1 MSVNY
6 TNIERGFFLRRLNRF
21 VAEAEVN
28 GQRCLVH
35 VRNTGRC
42 TSVIAPGAEIS
53 LQKSPDAARK
63 TAYTLIAVNT
73 PEYGWVNL
81 DSLAPN
87 KIAGEW
93 LRETLIKP
101 DLTRSNEETHGSKSG
116 TLRFNQCV
124 PRKQGFENI
133 QPEYRFGASRIDFY
147 AERNGEKWLI
157 EVKGCTLA
165 EKGVGLFPDAPTQRG
180 AKHLRELAGAL
191 NKGYNTMLAFV
202 IMLNGVNSVQP
213 NNAVDPAF
221 AEEFAR
227 AQAAGVHIAFIPCRC
242 TPDSVSLA

>member
-6 TNIERGFFLRRLNRF
+6 TNTERGVFYKRLNRF

-28 GQRCLVH
+28 GQSFLVH

-42 TSVIAPGAEIS
+42 TAVIAPGAEIS

-87 KIAGEW
+87 KIAREW
-93 LRETLIKP
+93 LR
-101 DLTRSNEETHGSKSG
+101 R
-116 TLRFNQCV
+116 
-124 PRKQGFENI
+124 QGFEKI

-165 EKGVGLFPDAPTQRG
+165 ENGVGLFPDAPTQRG
-180 AKHLRELAGAL
+180 TKHLRELAGAL
-191 NKGYNTMLAFV
+191 SAGYRSMIAFAVMLT
-202 IMLNGVNSVQP
+202 GVNEVQP
-213 NNAVDPAF
+213 NIAVDPAF

-227 AQAAGVHIAFIPCRC
+227 ARSAGVNTEFIICRC
-242 TPDSVSLA
+242 SSDSVILSE